1 MLLKGDERLGKNDE
15 MVKAAGNAGK
25 DAFAS
30 NPVCTGA
37 TGNESG
43 VKQMRGLNRIKTWT
57 RLKFKHLKNKLDVV
71 ATKEIKFTWGILFG
85 RKVCRTIYISVLRR
99 FAGNESEK
107 NY

>member
-1 MLLKGDERLGKNDE
+1 

-25 DAFAS
+25 DASAS

-57 RLKFKHLKNKLDVV
+57 RLKFKHLKNRLDIV
-71 ATKEIKFTWGILFG
+71 ATKEIKFTWVNLFG